1 MDIILDFDGT
11 ITAKDTI
18 GDIATSCLSY
28 QRDHGV
34 DLTRSWDHILQQ
46 YMVDN
51 EHYKHNFKESEE
63 SRTTLDQEIAF
74 LRGRKEVEETS
85 DRRVEVSG
93 LFNGIDK
100 DYLFSAGK
108 EAVANGSVQIRP
120 GFKDFIQTM
129 TQKGWTISI
138 MSVNWSA
145 SFIHGAISEPDIDV
159 VANEISPEGRLVG
172 PELLK
177 RHGWDT
183 VLVSSADKLH
193 AMQSTVEDTAA
204 SRSFYFGDS
213 TTDLECL
220 VSTNGVVMSDDGES
234 SLLQTLRRLGYT
246 VRHVKDCDAGVK
258 ICWARNFQEVLDS
271 QVLDG

>member
-18 GDIATSCLSY
+18 GNIATACLAY
-28 QRDHGV
+28 HNDHGV
-34 DLTRSWDHILQQ
+34 DLTQSWDYILKQ

-51 EHYKHNFKESEE
+51 EHYKDNFEESEE
-63 SRTTLDQEIAF
+63 SRTTLDQEVAF
-74 LRGRKEVEETS
+74 LRGRKAVEETS
-85 DRRVEVSG
+85 DRRVEESG
-93 LFNGIDK
+93 LFNGIEK
-100 DYLFSAGK
+100 EHLFQAGR
-108 EAVANGSVQIRP
+108 EAVANGSVRIRA
-120 GFKDFIQTM
+120 GFKDFIRTM
-129 TQKGWTISI
+129 TRKGWTVSI

-145 SFIHGAISEPDIDV
+145 SFIQGAISEPGIDV
-159 VANEISPEGRLVG
+159 VANEIDPKGRLAG

-193 AMQSTVEDTAA
+193 AMRSTVEDTAA

-220 VSTNGVVMSDDGES
+220 VATNGVVMSDDGES
-234 SLLQTLRRLGYT
+234 TLLQTLRRLGYA
-246 VRHVKDCDAGVK
+246 VPHVQDCKAGVK

-271 QVLDG
+271 KVLDE